1 MSLKGNF
8 NLLFHLMK
16 CGMVNLGVRHHRNKW
31 TWGAIWVC
39 WGSHG
44 TSLGSSCQ
52 RQTER
57 RRGTCSKALLVKCLK
72 IVNKTIRISNC
83 SLMVLNDTHICI
95 CKINSQLVMY
105 VRIGFSLYLSQIYEI
120 ITKYQWTIHADCPR
134 LGSPS

>member
-83 SLMVLNDTHICI
+83 SLMVLNDTHICMQ
-95 CKINSQLVMY
+95 NQLSVSN
-105 VRIGFSLYLSQIYEI
+105 VCQNRVFLYLSQIYEI

-134 LGSPS
+134 LGSPSY